1 MRIRTLSAVT
11 ASILAVGLMTGGA
24 AAFAAT
30 QSDTFV
36 DGVPAPQSDTF
47 VDGVPAPQDDTYID
61 GVPAPSA
68 DETPDADGVVLGGMP
83 APLMLTPAD
92 LAKGPV
98 TLQVGQTLVIV
109 LDADNGGAFT
119 GTGGADDDTVAH
131 FDAAVLSP
139 DEDEVSLN
147 AAFSAEKAGTTK
159 GWIAGA
165 DGQRT
170 TFDITVTAS

>member
-11 ASILAVGLMTGGA
+11 ASILAAGLMTGGA
-24 AAFAAT
+24 AAFAA
-30 QSDTFV
+30 
-36 DGVPAPQSDTF
+36 PQSDTF
-47 VDGVPAPQDDTYID
+47 IDGVPTPQSDTYID
-61 GVPAPSA
+61 GVPAPST
-68 DETPDADGVVLGGMP
+68 DETPDADGVVLGGIP
-83 APLMLTPAD
+83 APLVLTPAD
-92 LAKGPV
+92 LANGPV
-98 TLQVGQTLVIV
+98 TLQVGQTLVVV

-119 GTGGADDDTVAH
+119 GTGGSDDDTVAH

-139 DEDEVSLN
+139 DDDEVSLN
-147 AAFSAEKAGTTK
+147 AAFSAEKAGITK

>member
-24 AAFAAT
+24 AAFAA
-30 QSDTFV
+30 
-36 DGVPAPQSDTF
+36 PQSDTF
-47 VDGVPAPQDDTYID
+47 VDGVPAPAGD
-61 GVPAPSA
+61 A

-98 TLQVGQTLVIV
+98 TLQVGQTLVVV

-119 GTGGADDDTVAH
+119 GTGGSDDDTVAH

-139 DEDEVSLN
+139 DDDEVSLN
-147 AAFSAEKAGTTK
+147 AAFSAGKAGTTK

-170 TFDITVTAS
+170 TFDITVAAA

>member
-24 AAFAAT
+24 AAFAAP

-47 VDGVPAPQDDTYID
+47 VDGVPAPAGD
-61 GVPAPSA
+61 A
-68 DETPDADGVVLGGMP
+68 DEAPDADGVVLGGMP

-119 GTGGADDDTVAH
+119 GTGGSDDDSVAH

-139 DEDEVSLN
+139 DDDEVSLN
-147 AAFSAEKAGTTK
+147 AAFSAGKAGTTK

-170 TFDITVTAS
+170 TFDITVAAA